1 MHTAF
6 AGVKRYFAER
16 LEKHGVYSSHSPL
29 KRAVSLQ
36 GFKNEAYFVYA
47 ALVWGKIYY
56 ETSNSDG
63 HEWTPLDSHGSHR
76 IPFDK

>member
-6 AGVKRYFAER
+6 AGVKRYFALR
-16 LEKHGVYSSHSPL
+16 LEKLGVYSSHSPL

-36 GFKNEAYFVYA
+36 GFKNEEYFLYA
-47 ALVWGKIYY
+47 VLVWGKVYY

-63 HEWTPLDSHGSHR
+63 HE
-76 IPFDK
+76 